1 MRQSHRRVRRTASA
15 GFTLVEL
22 VVVIGIIG
30 IMAAFALPQIG
41 RFIRNYR
48 IRGATQQVATEINA
62 ARNRAITKNVNLGVV
77 FVTRSATTYQWVVE
91 DGTGSG
97 VGRNTTRPTLDTT
110 LLGDATTGAGRAV
123 EQTSPVYPLPAT
135 VQFSTTCP
143 TVPTLPTGGVW
154 KPGMRF
160 DRLGSWCDPTSTSST
175 CPALPTTAG
184 ANLVYSIPTS
194 ASGSTDYPAG
204 SAVICLEE
212 IRTNPQRRTV
222 TVLGGGRVL
231 AQP

>member
-1 MRQSHRRVRRTASA
+1 MRQSHTRVRRTGNA

-22 VVVIGIIG
+22 LVVVGIIG
-30 IMAAFALPQIG
+30 IMAAFGIPQIG

-77 FVTRSATTYQWVVE
+77 FVTRSASTYQWVVE
-91 DGTGSG
+91 DGTGTG
-97 VGRNTTRPTLDTT
+97 VGRSTTRPVLDTSV
-110 LLGDATTGAGRAV
+110 LGDASTGAGRLV
-123 EQTSPVYPLPAT
+123 QQTSPVYPLPPA

-143 TVPTLPTGGVW
+143 TAPTLPTGGVW

-184 ANLVYSIPTS
+184 ANLVYSIPATATGS
-194 ASGSTDYPAG
+194 ADYPAG

-212 IRTNPQRRTV
+212 VRTNPQRRTV

>member
-1 MRQSHRRVRRTASA
+1 VRRTGSA
-15 GFTLVEL
+15 GFTLIEL
-22 VVVIGIIG
+22 LVVIGIIG
-30 IMAAFALPQIG
+30 VISAFSLPQIG
-41 RFIRNYR
+41 KFIRNYR

-97 VGRNTTRPTLDTT
+97 VGRSTTRPVLDTT
-110 LLGDATTGAGRAV
+110 LLGTANNGAGRVV
-123 EQTSPVYPLPAT
+123 EQTSAVYTLPT
-135 VQFSTTCP
+135 QVQFSATCP
-143 TVPTLPTGGVW
+143 TAPTLPTGGVW

-160 DRLGSWCDPTSTSST
+160 DRLGAWCDPTSTSST
-175 CPALPTTAG
+175 CPALASTAG
-184 ANLVYSIPTS
+184 VNLVYSIPAS
-194 ASGSTDYPAG
+194 ASGNTDYPAG

-212 IRTNPQRRTV
+212 VRTNPQRRTV

>member
-22 VVVIGIIG
+22 VVVVGIIG
-30 IMAAFALPQIG
+30 IMAAFSLPQIG
-41 RFIRNYR
+41 KFIRNYR
-48 IRGATQQVATEINA
+48 VRGATQQVATEINA

-77 FVTRSATTYQWVVE
+77 FLTRSATTYQWVVE

-97 VGRNTTRPTLDTT
+97 VGRSTTRPTLDTT
-110 LLGDATTGAGRAV
+110 VLGTAATGAGRVV
-123 EQTSPVYPLPAT
+123 EQTSPVYPLPPT

-143 TVPTLPTGGVW
+143 TVPTLATGGVW

-160 DRLGSWCDPTSTSST
+160 DRLGAWCDPTSTSST
-175 CPALPTTAG
+175 CPALASTAG

-194 ASGSTDYPAG
+194 ATGNTDYPAG

-212 IRTNPQRRTV
+212 VRTNPQRRTV

>member
-1 MRQSHRRVRRTASA
+1 VRRTGSA
-15 GFTLVEL
+15 GFSLIEL
-22 VVVIGIIG
+22 LVVIGLIG

-41 RFIRNYR
+41 SFIRNYR

-62 ARNRAITKNVNLGVV
+62 ARNRAISKNVNLGVV

-97 VGRNTTRPTLDTT
+97 VGRNTTRPTLTVS
-110 LLGDATTGAGRAV
+110 GGTGAIALGAADTGDGRDV
-123 EQTSPVYPLPAT
+123 DKTSPVYPLPPA

-143 TVPTLPTGGVW
+143 TTPTLPTGGVW

-160 DRLGSWCDPTSTSST
+160 DRLGSWCDPTSTNAT

-194 ASGSTDYPAG
+194 ATGTTDYPAG
-204 SAVICLEE
+204 SAVICLSEA
-212 IRTNPQRRTV
+212 RTNPQRRTV

>member
-1 MRQSHRRVRRTASA
+1 MRQSDTRVRRTGSA
-15 GFTLVEL
+15 GFTLTEL
-22 VVVIGIIG
+22 LVVIGIIG
-30 IMAAFALPQIG
+30 IMAAFSLPQIG
-41 RFIRNYR
+41 RFVRNYR

-97 VGRNTTRPTLDTT
+97 VGRNTTRPTLDST
-110 LLGDATTGAGRAV
+110 LLGNAATGAGRAV
-123 EQTSPVYPLPAT
+123 EQTSPVYPLPPT

-143 TVPTLPTGGVW
+143 TAPTLPTGGVW

-194 ASGSTDYPAG
+194 ATGNADYPAG

-212 IRTNPQRRTV
+212 ARTNPQRRTV

>member
-1 MRQSHRRVRRTASA
+1 MRQSHTRVRRTGSA
-15 GFTLVEL
+15 GFSLIELL
-22 VVVIGIIG
+22 VVVGLIGV
-30 IMAAFALPQIG
+30 MAAFSIPQIG
-41 RFIRNYR
+41 RFVRNYR
-48 IRGATQQVATEINA
+48 VRGATQQVATEINA

-97 VGRNTTRPTLDTT
+97 VGRNTTRPTLDST
-110 LLGDATTGAGRAV
+110 LLGDAATGAGRAV
-123 EQTSPVYPLPAT
+123 EQTSPVYTLPGT
-135 VQFSTTCP
+135 VQFSVTCP
-143 TVPTLPTGGVW
+143 TVPTLPSGGVW

-194 ASGSTDYPAG
+194 ATGTTDYPAG

-212 IRTNPQRRTV
+212 ARTNPLRRTV

>member
-1 MRQSHRRVRRTASA
+1 VRRTGSA
-15 GFTLVEL
+15 GFTLIELL
-22 VVVIGIIG
+22 VVVGIIG
-30 IMAAFALPQIG
+30 IMAAFGMPQIG
-41 RFIRNYR
+41 KFIRNYR
-48 IRGATQQVATEINA
+48 IRGATQQVAAEITA

-97 VGRNTTRPTLDTT
+97 VGRNTTRPVLDNS
-110 LLGDATTGAGRAV
+110 LLGNPSDGGGRQV
-123 EQTSPVYPLPAT
+123 EQTSPVYPLPPT
-135 VQFSTTCP
+135 VRFSTTCP

-184 ANLVYSIPTS
+184 VNLVYSIPTS
-194 ASGSTDYPAG
+194 ATGTTDYPAG

-212 IRTNPQRRTV
+212 VRTNPQRRTV

>member
-1 MRQSHRRVRRTASA
+1 MRQSHRRVRRTGSA
-15 GFTLVEL
+15 GFTLIELL
-22 VVVIGIIG
+22 VVVG
-30 IMAAFALPQIG
+30 IMGVIAAFGIPQIG
-41 RFIRNYR
+41 KFIRNYR

-62 ARNRAITKNVNLGVV
+62 ARNRAISKNVNLGVV

-91 DGTGSG
+91 DDKQSG
-97 VGRNTTRPTLDTT
+97 VGRATTRPTLDTPV
-110 LLGDATTGAGRAV
+110 LGSAATGAGRSV
-123 EQTSPVYPLPAT
+123 GQTSPVYALPT
-135 VQFSTTCP
+135 QVRFSTTCP
-143 TVPTLPTGGVW
+143 TVPTLPTGGTW

-160 DRLGSWCDPTSTSST
+160 DRLGGWCDPTSTSTT

-184 ANLVYSIPTS
+184 SSLVYSIPAS
-194 ASGSTDYPAG
+194 ATGNAAYPAG

-212 IRTNPQRRTV
+212 TRTNPQRRTV

>member
-1 MRQSHRRVRRTASA
+1 MRQCHRRVRRTGSA
-15 GFTLVEL
+15 GFTLTEL
-22 VVVIGIIG
+22 LVVIGIIG
-30 IMAAFALPQIG
+30 VMAAFSLPQIG
-41 RFIRNYR
+41 KFIRNYR

-91 DGTGSG
+91 DGTGTG
-97 VGRNTTRPTLDTT
+97 LGRSTTRPVLDTT
-110 LLGDATTGAGRAV
+110 VLGTAATGAGRVV
-123 EQTSPVYPLPAT
+123 EQTSPVYPLPSQ
-135 VQFSTTCP
+135 VQFSATCP

-184 ANLVYSIPTS
+184 ANLVYSIPAT
-194 ASGSTDYPAG
+194 ATGTTDYPAG

-212 IRTNPQRRTV
+212 ARTNPQRRTV

>member
-1 MRQSHRRVRRTASA
+1 MRQSHRRVRRTGSA
-15 GFTLVEL
+15 GFSLIEL
-22 VVVIGIIG
+22 LVVIGLIG
-30 IMAAFALPQIG
+30 IMAAFSLPQIG

-91 DGTGSG
+91 DGTGTG

-110 LLGDATTGAGRAV
+110 LLGTADAGAGRNV
-123 EQTSPVYPLPAT
+123 GQTSPVYTLPT
-135 VQFSTTCP
+135 RVQFSTTCP

-212 IRTNPQRRTV
+212 VRTNPQRRTV
-222 TVLGGGRVL
+222 TILGGGRVL

>member
-1 MRQSHRRVRRTASA
+1 MRQSQLRVRRTDSA
-15 GFTLVEL
+15 GFTLIEL
-22 VVVIGIIG
+22 LVVIGIIG
-30 IMAAFALPQIG
+30 VMAAFSLPQIG
-41 RFIRNYR
+41 KFIRNYR

-77 FVTRSATTYQWVVE
+77 FVTRSAVTYQWVVE
-91 DGTGSG
+91 DGTS
-97 VGRNTTRPTLDTT
+97 RSTLRPTLDTP
-110 LLGDATTGAGRAV
+110 LLGSAATGAGRV
-123 EQTSPVYPLPAT
+123 EAQTSPVYPLPSQ
-135 VQFSTTCP
+135 VQFSATCP
-143 TVPTLPTGGVW
+143 TAPTLPTGGVW

-160 DRLGSWCDPTSTSST
+160 DRLGGWCDPTSTSST

-194 ASGSTDYPAG
+194 ATGTADYPAG

-212 IRTNPQRRTV
+212 VRTNPQRRTV

>member
-1 MRQSHRRVRRTASA
+1 MRQSHTRVRRTGSA
-15 GFTLVEL
+15 GFTLTELL
-22 VVVIGIIG
+22 VVVGIIG
-30 IMAAFALPQIG
+30 IMAAVGIPQIG

-48 IRGATQQVATEINA
+48 IRGATQQVATEINV

-91 DGTGSG
+91 DGTGTG
-97 VGRNTTRPTLDTT
+97 VLRSTTRPTLDTSV
-110 LLGDATTGAGRAV
+110 LGTADSGAGRKV
-123 EQTSPVYPLPAT
+123 EQTSPVYTLPT
-135 VQFSTTCP
+135 RVRFSASMTCP
-143 TVPTLPTGGVW
+143 TALPTDGAW

-160 DRLGSWCDPTSTSST
+160 DRLGSWCDPTSTIST
-175 CPALPTTAG
+175 CPALASTAG
-184 ANLVYSIPTS
+184 VNLVYSIPAS
-194 ASGSTDYPAG
+194 ATGTTAYPAG

-212 IRTNPQRRTV
+212 VRTNPQRRTV